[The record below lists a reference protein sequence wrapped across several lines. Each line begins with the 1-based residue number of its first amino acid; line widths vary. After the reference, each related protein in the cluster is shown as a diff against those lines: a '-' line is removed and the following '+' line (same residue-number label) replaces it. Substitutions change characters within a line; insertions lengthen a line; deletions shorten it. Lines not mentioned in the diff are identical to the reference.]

1 MTLDLT
7 RIGQIGLGYMGAS
20 LAKRL
25 RDLGKT
31 AIGHDI
37 DAERMAAAAE
47 AGVTC
52 LDSAAAVTRE
62 VDVVVVCVTSTDCVE
77 QAVFGPGG
85 VAEAGAAGKVLID
98 ISTTVAEATRDMAAR
113 LEEQTGMV
121 WIDAPVSGGPPAA
134 GSGALTVMA
143 GGDAAVFDSLS
154 PLWDDL
160 TAKATLMGPIG
171 AGQVTKMIN
180 QVLCLTLYPILAEAL
195 KLGENAGVEVARI
208 PEALGAGYA
217 GSNLLQAMFPRMVAR
232 QYAARR
238 LRAPVAQGLGYG
250 LRPGQ
255 GDQDADADDRP
266 GAQGMASPL
275 VRLPDSGL
283 VSVPRRF
290 PDRDQK
296 GTGCGGPTRTA
307 NALAV
312 PATVGGKRGVPFT
325 PLG

>member
-37 DAERMAAAAE
+37 DAEKMAAAAE

-62 VDVVVVCVTSTDCVE
+62 VDVVVICVTSTDCVE

-113 LEEQTGMV
+113 LKKQTGMD

-232 QYAARR
+232 QYTPPAAFARQLLKDLDMVYDLAKATKTPTPMTDQARMLYR
-238 LRAPVAQGLGYG
+238 LLIARGHGEEDPIALLRFYDEEPV
-250 LRPGQ
+250 
-255 GDQDADADDRP
+255 
-266 GAQGMASPL
+266 
-275 VRLPDSGL
+275 
-283 VSVPRRF
+283 
-290 PDRDQK
+290 
-296 GTGCGGPTRTA
+296 
-307 NALAV
+307 
-312 PATVGGKRGVPFT
+312 
-325 PLG
+325 

>member
-7 RIGQIGLGYMGAS
+7 RIGQIGLGYMGSA

-31 AIGHDI
+31 TIGHDI

-195 KLGENAGVEVARI
+195 KLGENAGVEVSRI

-232 QYAARR
+232 QYTPPAAFARQLLKDLDMVYDLAKATKTPTPMTDQARTLYR
-238 LRAPVAQGLGYG
+238 LLIARGHGEEDPISLLKFYDEEPV
-250 LRPGQ
+250 
-255 GDQDADADDRP
+255 
-266 GAQGMASPL
+266 
-275 VRLPDSGL
+275 
-283 VSVPRRF
+283 
-290 PDRDQK
+290 
-296 GTGCGGPTRTA
+296 
-307 NALAV
+307 
-312 PATVGGKRGVPFT
+312 
-325 PLG
+325 

>member
-113 LEEQTGMV
+113 LKQPTGMD

-160 TAKATLMGPIG
+160 AAKATLMGPIG

-232 QYAARR
+232 QYTPPAAFARQLLKDLDMVYDLAKATKTPTPMTDQARTLYR
-238 LRAPVAQGLGYG
+238 LLIARGHGEEDPIALLKFYDEEPV
-250 LRPGQ
+250 
-255 GDQDADADDRP
+255 
-266 GAQGMASPL
+266 
-275 VRLPDSGL
+275 
-283 VSVPRRF
+283 
-290 PDRDQK
+290 
-296 GTGCGGPTRTA
+296 
-307 NALAV
+307 
-312 PATVGGKRGVPFT
+312 
-325 PLG
+325 

>member
-20 LAKRL
+20 LAERL

-113 LEEQTGMV
+113 LKEQTGMV

-232 QYAARR
+232 QYTPPAAFARQLLKDLDMVYDLAKATKTPTPMTDQARTLYR
-238 LRAPVAQGLGYG
+238 LLIARGHGEEDPIALLKFYDEEPV
-250 LRPGQ
+250 
-255 GDQDADADDRP
+255 
-266 GAQGMASPL
+266 
-275 VRLPDSGL
+275 
-283 VSVPRRF
+283 
-290 PDRDQK
+290 
-296 GTGCGGPTRTA
+296 
-307 NALAV
+307 
-312 PATVGGKRGVPFT
+312 
-325 PLG
+325 

>member
-1 MTLDLT
+1 MTLDFT

-20 LAKRL
+20 LAERL

-37 DAERMAAAAE
+37 DAEKMAATAE

-113 LEEQTGMV
+113 LKQQTGMD

-195 KLGENAGVEVARI
+195 KLGENAGIEVARI

-232 QYAARR
+232 QYTPPAAFARQLLKDLDMVYDLAKATKTPTPMTDQARTLYR
-238 LRAPVAQGLGYG
+238 LLIARGHGEEDPIALLKFYDEEPV
-250 LRPGQ
+250 
-255 GDQDADADDRP
+255 
-266 GAQGMASPL
+266 
-275 VRLPDSGL
+275 
-283 VSVPRRF
+283 
-290 PDRDQK
+290 
-296 GTGCGGPTRTA
+296 
-307 NALAV
+307 
-312 PATVGGKRGVPFT
+312 
-325 PLG
+325 

>member
-1 MTLDLT
+1 MTLDFT
-7 RIGQIGLGYMGAS
+7 RIGQIGLGYMGSA

-25 RDLGKT
+25 QNLGKT

-98 ISTTVAEATRDMAAR
+98 ISTTVAEATRDMATR
-113 LEEQTGMV
+113 LKQQTGMD

-232 QYAARR
+232 QYAPPAAFARQVLKDLDMVHDLAKATQTPTPMTDQARTLYR
-238 LRAPVAQGLGYG
+238 LLIARGHG
-250 LRPGQ
+250 
-255 GDQDADADDRP
+255 ADDP
-266 GAQGMASPL
+266 ISLLKFYDEEP
-275 VRLPDSGL
+275 V
-283 VSVPRRF
+283 
-290 PDRDQK
+290 
-296 GTGCGGPTRTA
+296 
-307 NALAV
+307 
-312 PATVGGKRGVPFT
+312 
-325 PLG
+325 

>member
-37 DAERMAAAAE
+37 DAEKMAAAAE

-62 VDVVVVCVTSTDCVE
+62 VDVVVICVTSTDCVE

-98 ISTTVAEATRDMAAR
+98 ISTTVAEATRDMATR
-113 LEEQTGMV
+113 LKQQTGMD

-232 QYAARR
+232 QYTPPAAFARQLLKDLDMVYDLAKATKTPTPMTDQARMLYR
-238 LRAPVAQGLGYG
+238 LLIARGHGEEDPIALLKFYDEEPV
-250 LRPGQ
+250 
-255 GDQDADADDRP
+255 
-266 GAQGMASPL
+266 
-275 VRLPDSGL
+275 
-283 VSVPRRF
+283 
-290 PDRDQK
+290 
-296 GTGCGGPTRTA
+296 
-307 NALAV
+307 
-312 PATVGGKRGVPFT
+312 
-325 PLG
+325 

>member
-1 MTLDLT
+1 MTLDFT
-7 RIGQIGLGYMGAS
+7 RIGQIGLGYMGSA

-25 RDLGKT
+25 QDLGKT

-113 LEEQTGMV
+113 LKEQTAMDWV
-121 WIDAPVSGGPPAA
+121 DAPVSGGPPAA

-232 QYAARR
+232 QYTPPAAFARQLLKDLDMVYDLAKATKTPTPMTDQARTLYR
-238 LRAPVAQGLGYG
+238 LLIARGHGEEDPISLLKFYDEEPV
-250 LRPGQ
+250 
-255 GDQDADADDRP
+255 
-266 GAQGMASPL
+266 
-275 VRLPDSGL
+275 
-283 VSVPRRF
+283 
-290 PDRDQK
+290 
-296 GTGCGGPTRTA
+296 
-307 NALAV
+307 
-312 PATVGGKRGVPFT
+312 
-325 PLG
+325 

>member
-1 MTLDLT
+1 MTLDFA

-20 LAKRL
+20 LAERL

-37 DAERMAAAAE
+37 DAEKMAAAAE

-98 ISTTVAEATRDMAAR
+98 ISTTVAEATRDMATR
-113 LEEQTGMV
+113 LKQQTGMD

-232 QYAARR
+232 QYTPPAAFARQLLKDLDMVYDLAKATKTPTPMTDQARTLYR
-238 LRAPVAQGLGYG
+238 LLIARGHGEEDPIALLKFYDEEPV
-250 LRPGQ
+250 
-255 GDQDADADDRP
+255 
-266 GAQGMASPL
+266 
-275 VRLPDSGL
+275 
-283 VSVPRRF
+283 
-290 PDRDQK
+290 
-296 GTGCGGPTRTA
+296 
-307 NALAV
+307 
-312 PATVGGKRGVPFT
+312 
-325 PLG
+325 

>member
-20 LAKRL
+20 LAERL

-37 DAERMAAAAE
+37 DAEKMAAAAE

-98 ISTTVAEATRDMAAR
+98 ISTTVAEATRDMATR
-113 LEEQTGMV
+113 LKQQTGMD

-160 TAKATLMGPIG
+160 TTKATLMGPIG

-232 QYAARR
+232 QYTPPAAFARQLLKDLDMVYDLAKATQTPTPMTDQARTLYR
-238 LRAPVAQGLGYG
+238 LLIARGHGEEDPISLLKFYDEEPV
-250 LRPGQ
+250 
-255 GDQDADADDRP
+255 
-266 GAQGMASPL
+266 
-275 VRLPDSGL
+275 
-283 VSVPRRF
+283 
-290 PDRDQK
+290 
-296 GTGCGGPTRTA
+296 
-307 NALAV
+307 
-312 PATVGGKRGVPFT
+312 
-325 PLG
+325 